1 MNAMLLLMTTRLTLS
16 RGLNKLGHETM
27 EVISDQNVYKLEA
40 TLSEALRRFQ
50 AFNMLYNFPK
60 REVSGVSL
68 CISVCLRASVM
79 EDNYTG
85 SKNQQHD
92 HSCMVQRTRLQ
103 KCLTGRHENKHK
115 NPQVIS

>member
-50 AFNMLYNFPK
+50 AFKLSICYITFQKGKSLESPSVYLY
-60 REVSGVSL
+60 VSEL
-68 CISVCLRASVM
+68 L
-79 EDNYTG
+79 
-85 SKNQQHD
+85 
-92 HSCMVQRTRLQ
+92 
-103 KCLTGRHENKHK
+103 
-115 NPQVIS
+115 